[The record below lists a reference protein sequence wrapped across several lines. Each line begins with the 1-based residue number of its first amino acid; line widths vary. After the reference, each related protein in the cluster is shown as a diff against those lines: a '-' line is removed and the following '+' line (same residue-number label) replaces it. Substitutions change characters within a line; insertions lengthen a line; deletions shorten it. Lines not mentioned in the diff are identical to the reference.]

1 LCVLLAGA
9 PGATGH
15 GWTSMRNEDGEQIE
29 SRNSLAWKTGGGYP
43 NPQGLSTTKSSTRPM
58 YCGGLGQNGFS
69 RPEHDLIS
77 APDALQRAKT
87 LGFATRLRKGSRF
100 TLENFITANHGGV
113 AALYYSC
120 PAGSVDTPEEY
131 SALDWKILTPIKD
144 SYPESKRNGVGFSE
158 KLPDWYGFAGSVCN
172 FGAGYTGGVIQTCD
186 DCQLRYGGP
195 QTSADWK
202 AEKPPTGAPLGT
214 GQLATIV
221 EVEYELP
228 SDFECPNAVFSW
240 IWHTPHLCIPK
251 IVADAGAENDVWK
264 FCNRNLQGF
273 YAACATE
280 WQDEIFVN
288 CMDAEVV
295 GGDAAPSPPA
305 VPSSSPTAEPIVPA
319 DPAQSPGSPHA
330 RCAPVG
336 DCGSLGWCDQD
347 GYASWC
353 SGQSAGCPAPFCES
367 EPESEAES
375 EEEEE
380 AETAPAPNPEPTPM
394 PSPGSTAQCVA
405 TLESYYTDASVWE
418 PYCKNVGGLGTCP
431 EPMCRMTT
439 SLLATTKKHN
449 FLGNAL
455 LQTIADVDHGT
466 YQAAEEL

>member
-1 LCVLLAGA
+1 MPAVQSITSCLLLAGA
-9 PGATGH
+9 PCVAGH

-43 NPQGLSTTKSSTRPM
+43 NPQGMSTTKSSTRPM
-58 YCGGLGQNGFS
+58 YCGGNGQTGFS

-77 APDALQRAKT
+77 APDALQRAKSQ
-87 LGFATRLRKGSRF
+87 GFATRLRKGSRF

-144 SYPESKRNGVGFSE
+144 SYPESKRNGVGFSD
-158 KLPDWYGFAGSVCN
+158 KLPDWYGFAGSICN

-202 AEKPPTGAPLGT
+202 AEKPPIGAPLGT

-221 EVEYELP
+221 EVEYQLP
-228 SDFECPNAVFSW
+228 ADFECPNAVFSW

-251 IVADAGAENDVWK
+251 VVVDAGAENDVWK
-264 FCNRNLQGF
+264 FCNKNLQG
-273 YAACATE
+273 YYGACATE
-280 WQDEIFVN
+280 WQDEIFTN

-295 GGDAAPSPPA
+295 GDGAAPSPPA
-305 VPSSSPTAEPIVPA
+305 ATARPVVPA
-319 DPAQSPGSPHA
+319 DPAPAPAPGSPQGG
-330 RCAPVG
+330 CAPIG
-336 DCGSLGWCDQD
+336 DCGVLGWCDQD
-347 GYASWC
+347 KYASWC
-353 SGQSAGCPAPFCES
+353 SGHSSGCPAPFCKK
-367 EPESEAES
+367 
-375 EEEEE
+375 EEG
-380 AETAPAPNPEPTPM
+380 AKPAPVPNPVPNPAPT
-394 PSPGSTAQCVA
+394 PGSTGRCVP
-405 TLESYYTDASVWE
+405 TLESYYTDESIYG
-418 PYCKNVGGLGTCP
+418 PICKQMGEVGACTGHPGCKL
-431 EPMCRMTT
+431 TT
-439 SLLATTKKHN
+439 SLLATSKRHS

-455 LQTIADVDHGT
+455 LQTGSAVDFGKLH
-466 YQAAEEL
+466 AAEEL